1 MRRSKLGWPE
11 RLISSPPFGSST
23 QSWLDRSELDPGKN
37 ILSYGGSTW
46 LLLRPRMLAARLP
59 GLSRWNTGHAVN
71 GGQPE
76 HVPI

>member
-1 MRRSKLGWPE
+1 MRRSKLGRPG
-11 RLISSPPFGSST
+11 RLISSLPFGSST

-46 LLLRPRMLAARLP
+46 LLPRPGILATHLP
-59 GLSRWNTGHAVN
+59 GLSLGNTGHAVN